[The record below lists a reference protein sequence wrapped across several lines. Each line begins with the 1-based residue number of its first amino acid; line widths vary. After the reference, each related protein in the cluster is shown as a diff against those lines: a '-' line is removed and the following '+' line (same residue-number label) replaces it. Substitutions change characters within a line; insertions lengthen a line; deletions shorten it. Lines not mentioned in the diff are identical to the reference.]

1 MLLAI
6 AGIFLI
12 LGLLGFTAFLAGQE
26 HLKAMRRDEDILSRA
41 LPRTHSH

>member
-6 AGIFLI
+6 AGICLI
-12 LGLLGFTAFLAGQE
+12 LGLLGFTAFLAGKE
-26 HLKAMRRDEDILSRA
+26 HLKAMQRDEDILSRA